1 MDWTITK
8 IASVVLC
15 AMGAGFT
22 FSCFGYTP
30 VLGYVIAGL
39 LLGPS
44 GLSLIRDS
52 ESVAVCSEM
61 GIIFLLFVIGQNLSF
76 ERIKNIWKTSMA
88 VVLVSTVCTYL
99 VLLTAGLMFNIRH
112 AQIVL
117 FAFCIALSSTAV
129 TVKSLETLKEKDN
142 SVEENTFGI
151 LIAQDLFAL
160 VMVII
165 INAMAGSESV
175 AFDYKSPR
183 VVGLL
188 IIATVLSLCF
198 TKFNKYMYKISDFL
212 KKHNDMI
219 SITILGICLGSAVLA
234 ELVGFSAPFGA
245 FVAGLILGNSK
256 LSEEVKAVS
265 SPIEEILLMTF
276 FLSVGLLVDIR
287 FVWHNLGVILLA
299 LIYVTF
305 GKTILNIFI
314 LRLFKFPLKDSFI
327 ISVLLGHIGE
337 FSFMLAFAAHKVGI
351 IATTELKF
359 LISITALSLF
369 FSPFWLVIAERSRR
383 LTVSAMT
390 SSGWGFAN
398 MLMAKE
404 FRKTR
409 EMTNA
414 VKRAVSQVLD
424 FGKQK
429 ASKLIT
435 HVKEKSKRE

>member
-1 MDWTITK
+1 
-8 IASVVLC
+8 
-15 AMGAGFT
+15 
-22 FSCFGYTP
+22 
-30 VLGYVIAGL
+30 
-39 LLGPS
+39 
-44 GLSLIRDS
+44 
-52 ESVAVCSEM
+52 
-61 GIIFLLFVIGQNLSF
+61 
-76 ERIKNIWKTSMA
+76 
-88 VVLVSTVCTYL
+88 
-99 VLLTAGLMFNIRH
+99 MFHIHH

-165 INAMAGSESV
+165 INAMAGSGGV

-188 IIATVLSLCF
+188 IIATVLFLCF

-256 LSEEVKAVS
+256 LKEEVKAVS

-276 FLSVGLLVDIR
+276 FLSVGLLVDIN
-287 FVWHNLGVILLA
+287 FVWHNFGVILLA

-351 IATTELKF
+351 IATAELKF
-359 LISITALSLF
+359 LVSITALSLF

-404 FRKTR
+404 FRKTK

-414 VKRAVSQVLD
+414 VRRVVSQALN

-429 ASKLIT
+429 ASKLVT